1 MQAGCSGVLEQISP
15 SIQGDEATEKS
26 TRQGNRT
33 GYAKYSLHCLVVQLL
48 LTIGS
53 SFRDLIHKEREGDIL
68 GIVQRHGFLNMGGQ
82 DFLYTV
88 AIVEVCLVNNLTL

>member
-1 MQAGCSGVLEQISP
+1 MEQISL
-15 SIQGDEATEKS
+15 SIQGDKATEKS

-53 SFRDLIHKEREGDIL
+53 SFRDLIHKEREWDIL
-68 GIVQRHGFLNMGGQ
+68 GIVQRHGFLNKGGQ

-88 AIVEVCLVNNLTL
+88 AIVELGLVNNLT